1 MGNMLPKIFEKLTL
15 KLHVFMHFWSM

>member
-1 MGNMLPKIFEKLTL
+1 MGTMLPKKFKKSTL